1 MIPKKSKN
9 MSNEI
14 HVLGLSGGKDSAA
27 LAVYM
32 RDNYP
37 DIDIA
42 YYFSDTGKEL
52 PEVYDFLYKLET
64 YLGQTIKRLGQ
75 PRGESERGYDFD
87 FWLEEYNY
95 FLPSAQTRWCTR
107 QLKLRPF
114 EQWVKPQLQEGKKV
128 ISYVA
133 IRADEP
139 YRQGHI
145 PTNKNIEVRLPFRD
159 DGVNKRQVLEILDR
173 SGLGL
178 PAYYEWRSRSGCTF
192 CFFQQKMEWV
202 NLKKFHPKAFEAAK
216 TYEKLAIE
224 HDAPFTWT
232 ERESL
237 VELEQPE
244 RMKAIEEDF
253 VKRQE
258 YAKRQEP
265 HNFLRDEVIDYTDYD
280 DLYGEDEGN
289 GACLVC
295 HK

>member
-1 MIPKKSKN
+1 

-37 DIDIA
+37 ELDIQ

-52 PEVYDFLYKLET
+52 PEVYKYFYKLET
-64 YLGQTIKRLGQ
+64 YLGKPIEKLGLSDM
-75 PRGESERGYDFD
+75 RTGEGYDFD
-87 FWLEEYNY
+87 YWLERYKF
-95 FLPSAQTRWCTR
+95 FLPSPQTRWCTIM
-107 QLKLRPF
+107 LKLKPF
-114 EQWVKPQLQEGKKV
+114 EDWIKPEIQSGKTV

-133 IRADEP
+133 IRSDEP

-145 PTNKNIEVRLPFRD
+145 PTSKNIEVRLPFRD
-159 DGVNKRQVLEILDR
+159 DGIDKRQVLELLDR

-178 PAYYEWRSRSGCTF
+178 PKYYDWRSRSGCTF

-202 NLKKFHPKAFEAAK
+202 NLRKNHREAFEEAK
-216 TYEKLAIE
+216 KYEKLAID
-224 HDAPFTWT
+224 HDSPFTWSQSET
-232 ERESL
+232 L
-237 VELEQPE
+237 DELEQPE
-244 RMKAIEEDF
+244 RRKAIEDDF
-253 VKRQE
+253 KKRQE
-258 YAKRQEP
+258 YAKAQEP
-265 HNFLRDEVIDYTDYD
+265 HNFLQDEVIEFTDYD